1 MNYIRNLEKEKKSRE
16 KELGL
21 LCVKLPSFKKSLESK
36 EDYEIELKLLSS
48 VVPKKHSR
56 VRQYK
61 SLQKYLSENYGIN
74 LIISSQKNDNKGQ
87 RKTTD

>member
-36 EDYEIELKLLSS
+36 KDYEIELKLLSS
-48 VVPKKHSR
+48 VVQKKHSR

-74 LIISSQKNDNKGQ
+74 LIISSQKNDNKRQ